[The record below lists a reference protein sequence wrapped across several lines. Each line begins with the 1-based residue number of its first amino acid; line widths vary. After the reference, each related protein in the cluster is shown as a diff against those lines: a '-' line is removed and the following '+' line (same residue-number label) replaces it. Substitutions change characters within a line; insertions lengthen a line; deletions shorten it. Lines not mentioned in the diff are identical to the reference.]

1 MNGRQFVSDVEAA
14 LSFMSESDRLLTTV
28 NSQDQERHLTIV
40 GWIYS
45 THCCQG
51 GVDMSIPLLSGG
63 VDISIPLLS
72 ERVGYVHQVAMPA
85 NELGV

>member
-1 MNGRQFVSDVEAA
+1 
-14 LSFMSESDRLLTTV
+14 MSESDRLLTTV
-28 NSQDQERHLTIV
+28 NSQDQESHLTIV

-45 THCCQG
+45 THCCQ
-51 GVDMSIPLLSGG
+51 GG